1 MKNIYVFFVVFLF
14 VSCAQTTDN
23 NYKTLKLKIKRKDII
38 MTTINVNT
46 INTNVIN
53 TINTI
58 NNVWTNNVQNNNIQ
72 GDQGF

>member
-1 MKNIYVFFVVFLF
+1 
-14 VSCAQTTDN
+14 
-23 NYKTLKLKIKRKDII
+23 

-58 NNVWTNNVQNNNIQ
+58 NNVWTINVQNNNIQ
-72 GDQGF
+72 GDQGS